1 MTSKGQQFVHIFGLV
16 PGNVER
22 YSGRRTYEPVKRGA
36 VFEFLV
42 NIPRLT
48 RSREA
53 RKTRPARSQSPRWER
68 YSERWRFGDEGFDI
82 DRPAQE
88 RPATGLGRL
97 MDPLFKGR
105 VVGGD
110 ASAGALI
117 VS

>member
-48 RSREA
+48 RSRKA
-53 RKTRPARSQSPRWER
+53 RKTRPARSQSPRWDR
-68 YSERWRFGDEGFDI
+68 YSERLRFGDEVFDI
-82 DRPAQE
+82 YLPAQE
-88 RPATGLGRL
+88 RLAKVLVIL
-97 MDPLFKGR
+97 MDPFFKR
-105 VVGGD
+105 FVR
-110 ASAGALI
+110 SEEHTSELQ
-117 VS
+117 SPC